1 MPILPFGPWEP
12 DSSGVDARDDGGR
25 VVLQV
30 AKNVYPTKTG
40 YGPVPSL
47 SAITPNALSAT
58 ETCVGLTFARQSS
71 SGGYLLFAGTRT
83 KLFMYASDTQTW
95 TDVSRTSGG
104 AYNVSTDDY
113 WSFAQFGNQLIAVN
127 FNDDPQV
134 IDVNSPSHFVALGG
148 SPPKARYVTVVGDF
162 VVLGCLSTNERKVRN
177 SAINDAA
184 GWTVGTNLCD
194 EQEFPDGGRVTG
206 IAGGEFGWILQEKS
220 IRKMDFHAGADIAFS
235 FERVEREHGAAA
247 GYSVVSTINAVF
259 FLSDDGF
266 YAFGANG
273 LVPIGA
279 QRINKWF
286 QQNSDT
292 VRFFSVVAFA
302 DPYAPRIA
310 WAFFNAAS
318 STTFDRLLIYDW
330 QLDRWSYGE
339 VSAQFWATSVT
350 SGLTLEGLDIYG
362 SIDPDGMGGGVP
374 YSLDSRVWEGGR
386 PVIGAIDTSGRLSF
400 LEAPTPLDA
409 RLTTAPLR
417 LNASAR
423 ANVSAVEPV
432 GVFNGASLA
441 IRVGRRERTQEAIDY
456 TAVIA
461 PSERSGI
468 ARMKASGRFHEI
480 ETSITQGPGALWTH
494 AQGLDVT
501 ATADGRK

>member
-1 MPILPFGPWEP
+1 MPILSFGPWEP
-12 DSSGVDARDDGGR
+12 DSSGIDARDDAGR
-25 VVLQV
+25 VILQT
-30 AKNVYPTKTG
+30 ARNVYPTKTG
-40 YGPVPSL
+40 YGPVPDL
-47 SAITPNALSAT
+47 SAITPSLLSAT
-58 ETCVGLTFARQSS
+58 GEVCVGLTFARQT
-71 SGGYLLFAGTRT
+71 SGGYLIFAGTRT
-83 KLFMYASDTQTW
+83 KLKKYDSGTQTW
-95 TDVSRTSGG
+95 TDVSRLSVGI
-104 AYNVSTDDY
+104 YNVSTDDY
-113 WSFAQFGNQLIAVN
+113 WSFAQFGTQLIAVN
-127 FNDDPQV
+127 INDDPQV
-134 IDVNSPSHFVALGG
+134 ISVDSPSNFSALPG
-148 SPPKARYVTVVGDF
+148 SPPRARYVTVIGDF
-162 VVLGCLSTNERKVRN
+162 VVLGCLSTNDRKVRN
-177 SAINDAA
+177 SAINDAT
-184 GWTVGTNLCD
+184 GWTVGTGLCD

-206 IAGGEFGWILQEKS
+206 VAGGELGWILQEKS

-266 YAFGANG
+266 YAFGASG

-292 VRFFSVVAFA
+292 ARFFSVVAFA

-350 SGLTLEGLDIYG
+350 SGLTLEGLDIFG
-362 SIDPDGMGGGVP
+362 SIDTGVP

-400 LEAPTPLDA
+400 LESAAPLDA
-409 RLTTAPLR
+409 TLTT
-417 LNASAR
+417 
-423 ANVSAVEPV
+423 
-432 GVFNGASLA
+432 
-441 IRVGRRERTQEAIDY
+441 T
-456 TAVIA
+456 
-461 PSERSGI
+461 
-468 ARMKASGRFHEI
+468 
-480 ETSITQGPGALWTH
+480 
-494 AQGLDVT
+494 
-501 ATADGRK
+501 

>member
-1 MPILPFGPWEP
+1 
-12 DSSGVDARDDGGR
+12 
-25 VVLQV
+25 
-30 AKNVYPTKTG
+30 
-40 YGPVPSL
+40 
-47 SAITPNALSAT
+47 
-58 ETCVGLTFARQSS
+58 
-71 SGGYLLFAGTRT
+71 
-83 KLFMYASDTQTW
+83 
-95 TDVSRTSGG
+95 
-104 AYNVSTDDY
+104 DDY
-113 WSFAQFGNQLIAVN
+113 WSFAQFGTQLIAVN
-127 FNDDPQV
+127 INDDPQV
-134 IDVNSPSHFVALGG
+134 INVDSPSNFAALSG
-148 SPPKARYVTVVGDF
+148 SPPRARYVTVVGDF
-162 VVLGCLSTNERKVRN
+162 AVLGCLSTNDRKVRN
-177 SAINDAA
+177 SAINDAT

-279 QRINKWF
+279 QRVNKWF

-292 VRFFSVVAFA
+292 APFFSVVAFA

-350 SGLTLEGLDIYG
+350 TGLTLEGLDIYG
-362 SIDPDGMGGGVP
+362 SIDTGVP

-386 PVIGAIDTSGRLSF
+386 PVIGAIDTAGRLSF
-400 LEAPTPLDA
+400 LESASLLAAT
-409 RLTTAPLR
+409 LTTAPLR
-417 LNASAR
+417 LNPSAR
-423 ANVSAVEPV
+423 AFVGAVEPM
-432 GVFNGASLA
+432 GVFNGAALV
-441 IRVGRRERTQEAIDY
+441 IRVGRREHTQEAVDY
-456 TAVIA
+456 TTSIA
-461 PSERSGI
+461 PS
-468 ARMKASGRFHEI
+468 AR
-480 ETSITQGPGALWTH
+480 
-494 AQGLDVT
+494 
-501 ATADGRK
+501 

>member
-12 DSSGVDARDDGGR
+12 DSSGIDARDEAGR
-25 VVLQV
+25 VILQT
-30 AKNVYPTKTG
+30 ARNVYPTKTG
-40 YGPVPSL
+40 YGPVPGL
-47 SAITPNALSAT
+47 SAITDNVLSST
-58 ETCVGLTFARQSS
+58 ETCVGLAFARATE
-71 SGGYLLFAGTRT
+71 GGYLIFAGSRT
-83 KLFMYASDTQTW
+83 KLFMYNSDSRSW
-95 TDVSRTSGG
+95 IDKSRTSGG
-104 AYNVSTDDY
+104 PYNVSTDDY
-113 WSFAQFGNQLIAVN
+113 WSFAQFGTQLIAVN
-127 FNDDPQV
+127 KNDDPQV
-134 IDVNSPSHFVALGG
+134 INVDNPSNFAALPG
-148 SPPKARYVTVVGDF
+148 SPPRARYVTVVGDF
-162 VVLGCLSTNERKVRN
+162 VVLGCLGTNDRKVRN
-177 SAINDAA
+177 SAINDAT
-184 GWTVGTNLCD
+184 GWIVGTNLCD

-206 IAGGEFGWILQEKS
+206 VAGGEFGWILQEKS

-292 VRFFSVVAFA
+292 ARFFSVVAFA

-339 VSAQFWATSVT
+339 ASAQFWATSVT
-350 SGLTLEGLDIYG
+350 SGLTLEALDFYG
-362 SIDPDGMGGGVP
+362 SIDTGVP

-386 PVIGAIDTSGRLSF
+386 PVIGAIDTLGRLSF
-400 LEAPTPLDA
+400 LESAAPLAAT
-409 RLTTAPLR
+409 LTTAPLR

-423 ANVSAVEPV
+423 ANVGAVEPV

-441 IRVGRRERTQEAIDY
+441 IRVGCRERTQDAVSY
-456 TAVIA
+456 TGSIA
-461 PSERSGI
+461 PSGRSGI

-494 AQGLDVT
+494 AQGLDVA